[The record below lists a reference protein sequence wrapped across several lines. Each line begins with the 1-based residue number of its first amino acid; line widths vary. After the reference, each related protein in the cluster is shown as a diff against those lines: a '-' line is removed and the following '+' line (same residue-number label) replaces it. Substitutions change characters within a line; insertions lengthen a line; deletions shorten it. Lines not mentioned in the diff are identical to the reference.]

1 MTDKHYTIGMAG
13 HIDHGKTTLTK
24 ALTGVDTD
32 RLKEEK
38 ERQISIELGYAPLK
52 MADGSLLSI
61 IDVPGHERF
70 VRQMIAGVSGID
82 LVILVVAADEGVMP
96 QTREHL
102 EIVKFLQI
110 QKGII
115 AITKKDKVEEE
126 FLELV
131 KEEIMDE
138 LEGSVFQH
146 APVVFIDSIKN
157 IGIDELKDT
166 ILDQVKNI
174 TIKQESGEFRLP
186 IDQVFTIKGQG
197 TIVRGTIMEGLI
209 RTDDELQILPSGVP
223 VKARQLQVHSK
234 MVEKAMAGQRVAVNL
249 PNISAEDINRGDVL
263 VHSQTYEPT
272 DTIDVCL
279 TFIKKLQYPIK
290 QRSVLKVHI
299 GTAEVMGKIIF
310 FDRND
315 YQDSH
320 EEVLCQLRLEEKITA
335 KRGDKL
341 IIRRPTP
348 VETVGGGW
356 VIQAKGSKYKFGQ
369 NTIRTLKKVKEGSPE
384 ERVYQA
390 LSKNKLLEINV
401 LQQETGLS
409 KKELDSLLEAG
420 KLIQITE
427 HYFSGLEDVK
437 ATLQQVL
444 NYIRDFH
451 KHHPLKAGVSKAEIL
466 SHFSNSV
473 PKDLVAYVLQALQDD
488 RKIMRHESLLFDAD
502 FKPNFP
508 PSWKK
513 RMEQVVSRLEG
524 DGLTPQPYLE
534 YGHEAGLP
542 EKELRELQHYL
553 VKQNR
558 MYALD
563 DKHLV
568 SVQHVDDSITRLKMI
583 YPEKLELSG
592 VKELLGLSR
601 KYLIPFMELLDT
613 LQITKRE
620 DSVRYWI

>member
-70 VRQMIAGVSGID
+70 IRQMIAGVSGID

-146 APVVFIDSIKN
+146 APVVFIDSTKN
-157 IGIDELKDT
+157 IGIDELKAT
-166 ILDQVKNI
+166 ILDQVNNI
-174 TIKQESGEFRLP
+174 TVKQESGEFRLP
-186 IDQVFTIKGQG
+186 IDQVFSIKGQG
-197 TIVRGTIMEGLI
+197 TVVRGTIMEGLI

-272 DTIDVCL
+272 DVIDVSL
-279 TFIKKLQYPIK
+279 KFIKKLQYPIK
-290 QRSVLKVHI
+290 QRSIVKVHI

-310 FDRND
+310 FDRNEIN
-315 YQDSH
+315 DSG
-320 EEVLCQLRLEEKITA
+320 EEVLCQLRLDEKITA

-369 NTIRTLKKVKEGSPE
+369 NTIQTLQKVKEGSPE
-384 ERVYQA
+384 ERVYQV
-390 LSKNKLLEINV
+390 LINRKLLEMNE
-401 LQQETGLS
+401 LQKETGLS
-409 KKELDSLLEAG
+409 QKELDSLLEAG
-420 KLIQITE
+420 KLIQITD
-427 HYFSGLEDVK
+427 HFFSGLEDVK

-444 NYIRDFH
+444 NYIHDFH
-451 KHHPLKAGVSKAEIL
+451 KHNPLKAGVAKAEIL
-466 SHFSNSV
+466 SHFSNSI
-473 PKDLVAYVLQALQDD
+473 PRNLVEFALKSLQDEG
-488 RKIMRHESLLFDAD
+488 KIMRHESLLFDAD
-502 FKPNFP
+502 FNPHFP

-513 RMEQVVSRLEG
+513 RMEQVVSRLEEG
-524 DGLTPQPYLE
+524 GLSPQPYSE
-534 YGHEAGLP
+534 YGRDAGLP

-553 VKQNR
+553 IKQKR

-563 DKHLV
+563 DKYLV
-568 SVQHVDDSITRLKMI
+568 SVKHVDNSIRELKKI

-592 VKELLGLSR
+592 VKERLGLSR

>member
-115 AITKKDKVEEE
+115 AITKKDRVEEE

-131 KEEIMDE
+131 KEEIKDE

-146 APVVFIDSIKN
+146 APVVFIDSTKN
-157 IGIDELKDT
+157 IGIDELKVT

-174 TIKQESGEFRLP
+174 TVKQESGEFRLP

-197 TIVRGTIMEGLI
+197 TVVRGTIMEGWI

-223 VKARQLQVHSK
+223 IKARQLQVHSK
-234 MVEKAMAGQRVAVNL
+234 MVELARAGQRVAVNL
-249 PNISAEDINRGDVL
+249 PNISAEAINRGDVL

-272 DTIDVCL
+272 DTIDVSL

-290 QRSVLKVHI
+290 QRSVIKVHI

-310 FDRND
+310 FDRNEI
-315 YQDSH
+315 QDSR
-320 EEVLCQLRLEEKITA
+320 EEVLCQLRLEEAVTA

-356 VIQAKGSKYKFGQ
+356 VIQTKGSKYKFGQ
-369 NTIRTLKKVKEGSPE
+369 NTLRILQKVKEGSPE

-390 LSKNKLLEINV
+390 LSKNKLLDINV
-401 LQQETGLS
+401 LQKETGLS
-409 KKELDSLLEAG
+409 KMELEALIEAD
-420 KLIQITE
+420 KLIQITDY
-427 HYFSGLEDVK
+427 YFSGLEDVK
-437 ATLQQVL
+437 TTLEQVL

-451 KHHPLKAGVSKAEIL
+451 QCNPLKAGVAKAEIL
-466 SHFSNSV
+466 SHFSKLA
-473 PKDLVAYVLQALQDD
+473 PKDLVEYVLQSLQDE
-488 RKIMRHESLLFDAD
+488 RKVMRQESLLFDAD
-502 FKPNFP
+502 FKPHFP

-513 RMEQVVSRLEG
+513 RMEQVVTRLER
-524 DGLTPQPYLE
+524 DGLTPQPYTE
-534 YGHEAGLP
+534 YGREAGLP

-553 VKQNR
+553 IKQTR

-568 SVQHVDDSITRLKMI
+568 SVQHVDNSISILKKI
-583 YPEKLELSG
+583 YPEKVELSG
-592 VKELLGLSR
+592 VKENLGLSR
-601 KYLIPFMELLDT
+601 KYLIPFMELLDS

>member
-38 ERQISIELGYAPLK
+38 ERQISIELGYAPLN

-70 VRQMIAGVSGID
+70 IRQMIAGVSGID

-146 APVVFIDSIKN
+146 APVVFMDSTKN

-166 ILDQVKNI
+166 ILDQLKNI
-174 TIKQESGEFRLP
+174 TVKQESGEFRLP

-197 TIVRGTIMEGLI
+197 TVVRGTIMEGLI
-209 RTDDELQILPSGVP
+209 HTDDELQILPSEIP

-249 PNISAEDINRGDVL
+249 PNISAADINRGDVL
-263 VHSQTYEPT
+263 VHSQTYDPT

-290 QRSVLKVHI
+290 QRSILKVHI

-320 EEVLCQLRLEEKITA
+320 EEVLCQLRLEEKITV
-335 KRGDKL
+335 KRGDRL

-369 NTIRTLKKVKEGSPE
+369 NTIRTLQKVKEGSPE

-390 LSKNKLLEINV
+390 LNKNKLLEINE
-401 LQQETGLS
+401 LQKQTGLS
-409 KKELDSLLEAG
+409 LKELGSLLEAG
-420 KLIQITE
+420 KLIRITE
-427 HYFSGLEDVK
+427 NYISGLVDVK
-437 ATLQQVL
+437 AILQQVL

-451 KHHPLKAGVSKAEIL
+451 KHYPLKAGVAKAELL
-466 SHFSNSV
+466 SHFTNSV
-473 PKDLVAYVLQALQDD
+473 PKDLVEYVLQSLQDD
-488 RKIMRHESLLFDAD
+488 RKIMRQESLLFEAG
-502 FKPNFP
+502 FEPHFP

-513 RMEQVVSRLEG
+513 RMEQVLSRLEG

-534 YGHEAGLP
+534 YGRAAELP

-553 VKQNR
+553 IKQKR
-558 MYALD
+558 MYSLD

-568 SVQHVDDSITRLKMI
+568 SVQHVDDSITKLKKV

-592 VKELLGLSR
+592 VKEVLGLSR
-601 KYLIPFMELLDT
+601 KYLIPYIELLDA